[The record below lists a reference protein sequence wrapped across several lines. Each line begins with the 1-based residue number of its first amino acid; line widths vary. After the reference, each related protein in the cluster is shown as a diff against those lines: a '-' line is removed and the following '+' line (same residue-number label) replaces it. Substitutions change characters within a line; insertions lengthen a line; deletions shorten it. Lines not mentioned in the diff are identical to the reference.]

1 MDKTQYSNEEWAEL
15 KKSYLEEY
23 HDGKE
28 ALSQEWAKKAAGL
41 IGETLIDDPSIYL
54 VYGVYWWGV
63 KSALL
68 EYKIQGWW
76 SSAVSDPV
84 IAARADTGNTPD
96 NIAIAIIY
104 SHYNNLQM
112 DSHYCY
118 TLDPTTGEPVSYY
131 LVDEEAGV

>member
-1 MDKTQYSNEEWAEL
+1 MAI
-15 KKSYLEEY
+15 
-23 HDGKE
+23 
-28 ALSQEWAKKAAGL
+28 SQEWAKKTAGVFAKIL
-41 IGETLIDDPSIYL
+41 IENPVKYL
-54 VYGVYWWGV
+54 LYGVYWWGV

-68 EYKIQGWW
+68 EYKIPGWW
-76 SSAVSDPV
+76 SSAVNDPV
-84 IAARADTGNTPD
+84 IEARADTGNTPD

-104 SHYNNLQM
+104 SHYNGLQM